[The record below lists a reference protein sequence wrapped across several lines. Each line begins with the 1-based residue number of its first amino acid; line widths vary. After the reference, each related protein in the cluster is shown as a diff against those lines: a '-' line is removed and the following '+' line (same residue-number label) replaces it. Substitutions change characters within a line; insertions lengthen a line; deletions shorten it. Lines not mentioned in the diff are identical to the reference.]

1 MKNVIVTGGCG
12 FIGSHLAELLAIK
25 GFNVFVIDNLFSG
38 KKTNIKTAKN
48 IRIIKEDILNI
59 KKILSKIK
67 NKKIHAIFHLAAM
80 ADIVPS
86 IIDPIK
92 YMNTNVMGTT
102 KILEIARMKKVK
114 KFIYI
119 ASSSCYGIPKKYP
132 TKESSEIKC
141 EYPYALSKNL
151 GEQIT
156 MHWNKIYNINCNSIR
171 LFNVYGPRSRTSGAY
186 GAVFGVFLAQILKK
200 FPLTVVGDGK
210 QSRDFTY
217 VTDVVEGIYKVFQNG
232 RRGEIYNLGSGKAPS
247 INKII
252 SLLNYKKRIRL
263 PVRPGEPPKTLGSIK
278 KIKKE
283 IGWTPKI
290 DIKIGIKEMKKNI
303 QYWKDAP
310 LWTKSKI
317 KSATKDWFK
326 YLKNE

>member
-12 FIGSHLAELLAIK
+12 FIGSHLSEFLIK
-25 GFNVFVIDNLFSG
+25 KKFRVFVIDNLYSG
-38 KKTNIKTAKN
+38 KKTNLIKSKN
-48 IRIIKEDILNI
+48 LLFIKENILN
-59 KKILSKIK
+59 KKAISRKLKKEKIY
-67 NKKIHAIFHLAAM
+67 AVFHLAAM

-86 IIDPIK
+86 IINPEK
-92 YMNTNVMGTT
+92 YMDTNVMGTT
-102 KILEIARMKKVK
+102 KILEIAREKKVK

-132 TKESSEIKC
+132 TKEDSRINC

-156 MHWNKIYNINCNSIR
+156 LHWKKIYKMNCNSIR

-186 GAVFGVFLAQILKK
+186 GAVFGVFLAQILKN

-217 VTDVVEGIYKVFQNG
+217 VTDVVEGIFKVFQKG
-232 RRGEIYNLGSGKAPS
+232 KSGEIFNLGTGTATS

-252 SLLNYKKRIRL
+252 TLLQYKKRIRL
-263 PVRPGEPPKTLGSIK
+263 PVRPGEPEKTLASIL
-278 KIKKE
+278 KIKKYLK
-283 IGWTPKI
+283 WKPKI
-290 DIKIGIKEMKKNI
+290 DIKKGVSEMKKNI
-303 QYWKDAP
+303 NYWNDAP

-317 KSATKDWFK
+317 NIATKDWFK
-326 YLKNE
+326 YLK